1 MAAMIAV
8 RRICESAKLRKVAI
22 ARARKRA
29 VPALAAAMLGA
40 AATDAAA
47 QELVPYPVGQDE
59 TPAATVVIA
68 PEAVPAEAGSPP
80 TPEETIDEATAA
92 LVAMLVP
99 DDDAGPPMAECAVDL
114 LRTRLATAV
123 NDPDEVLTAIALETE
138 LLELCRQR
146 QTLVAE
152 VLTTEL
158 LIAALLAG
166 EDEPPAAP
174 APAAALPAVLQPPAI
189 DVLDQ
194 LAEPDPAEPAP
205 EPEPE
210 PDPVPDLA
218 WFSIL
223 GAAGQY
229 RAAVTDG
236 YDVWWVREGSTLA
249 DGLKV
254 TRITA
259 RPPGVTVSHPET
271 GHYALP
277 FHTGAQP
284 GAGEN

>member
-1 MAAMIAV
+1 MTAALRTCAF
-8 RRICESAKLRKVAI
+8 AKMRKVATRPGRR
-22 ARARKRA
+22 RAA
-29 VPALAAAMLGA
+29 PALAVAAIAGA
-40 AATDAAA
+40 MAGATA
-47 QELVPYPVGQDE
+47 QELVPFPVGQDE
-59 TPAATVVIA
+59 TPRASATTPA
-68 PEAVPAEAGSPP
+68 PAPAETQPP

-123 NDPDEVLTAIALETE
+123 DDPDEVLTAVALETE

-158 LIAALLAG
+158 LIAALIAG
-166 EDEPPAAP
+166 EDEQAATPAPVAALQAVPQPPAA
-174 APAAALPAVLQPPAI
+174 

-194 LAEPDPAEPAP
+194 LADAPPAAPEPLP

-210 PDPVPDLA
+210 PAPDLA

-223 GAAGQY
+223 GAAGQL
-229 RAAVTDG
+229 RAAVTNG
-236 YDVWWVREGSTLA
+236 HDVWWVREGSALA
-249 DGLKV
+249 DGLRV

-271 GHYALP
+271 GNYALP
-277 FHTGAQP
+277 FHTGAAP